1 MMAFGGFTRPPTR
14 MDADF
19 PGVGGNG
26 LAPVAQHSTKYAAN
40 HATHLSAGHASWH
53 GPGHTTEAPPK
64 LSGSTGA
71 SLISATCLGM
81 IVGAK
86 SLPVINLA
94 RDEQYL

>member
-14 MDADF
+14 MGADF

-53 GPGHTTEAPPK
+53 AVGHTTEAVWFNGR
-64 LSGSTGA
+64 LFDFSN
-71 SLISATCLGM
+71 LLGNDRWREEFA
-81 IVGAK
+81 GDQPCARRAG
-86 SLPVINLA
+86 PVTH
-94 RDEQYL
+94 